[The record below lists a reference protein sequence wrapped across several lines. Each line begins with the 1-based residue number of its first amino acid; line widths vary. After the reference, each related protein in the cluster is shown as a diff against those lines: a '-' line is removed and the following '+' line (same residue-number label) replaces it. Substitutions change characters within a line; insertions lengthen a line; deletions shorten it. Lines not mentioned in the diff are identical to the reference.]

1 MAKTNIL
8 DIDGLRYFKEKLL
21 EIFILKNDVITD
33 EEIDE
38 ICNDSTIEEG
48 ELQ

>member
-21 EIFILKNDVITD
+21 DIFILKNDVITD

-38 ICNDSTIEEG
+38 ICNNSVIEEG